1 MLIGM
6 LHTHKTLA
14 YAVFL
19 VALVNLVIALS
30 KGRTDPAVARV
41 LHWTH
46 TIGLLMAGR
55 LNILV
60 GFVLWGL
67 MGAQTSGT
75 LYLWVSLILW
85 GPIEAVSKR
94 MVKPEIALVQD
105 GGTGSGRLVAG
116 TAIELVCIVVIFG
129 LMSARPF

>member
-14 YAVFL
+14 YAIFL
-19 VALVNLVIALS
+19 VALVNLVLATS
-30 KGRTDPAVARV
+30 KGRTDPTMAKV

-46 TIGLLMAGR
+46 TAGLLMAGR
-55 LNILV
+55 LNIVV
-60 GFVLWGL
+60 GFVLWFL
-67 MGAQTSGT
+67 MGMSTTGT
-75 LYLWVSLILW
+75 IYLWISLILW
-85 GPIEAVSKR
+85 GPIEVASKR
-94 MVKPEIALVQD
+94 MVKPEVALVQD
-105 GGTGSGRLVAG
+105 GGQGSSRLVMG

>member
-30 KGRTDPAVARV
+30 KGRTDPAVARI

-46 TIGLLMAGR
+46 TIGLLMVGR
-55 LNILV
+55 LNIVV
-60 GFVLWGL
+60 GFVLWIL
-67 MGAQTSGT
+67 MGAQTAGT
-75 LYLWVSLILW
+75 LYLWVSLLLW
-85 GPIEAVSKR
+85 GPVEAVSKR
-94 MVKPEIALVQD
+94 MVKPEVALVQD